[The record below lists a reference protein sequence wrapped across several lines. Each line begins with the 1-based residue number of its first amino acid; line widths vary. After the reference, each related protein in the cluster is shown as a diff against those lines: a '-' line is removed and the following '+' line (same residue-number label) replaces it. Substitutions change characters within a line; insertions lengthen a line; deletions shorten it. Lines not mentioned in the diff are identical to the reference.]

1 MMLILRKRRTVMMTI
16 MSHQPARAGS
26 PARLGQLTHPLTSS
40 WDLWSPGLTRILQD
54 FAFFIMSGLFEG
66 NRKGNLTKI
75 RHGLLRDLS
84 FVFLFVLL
92 SDVSRKIWAPV
103 HSSTWLESFVIQVS
117 TSCPPFNP
125 PPNHPSCSQPT
136 CSPVALFTMHSFW
149 AFCLPTTFFPTQFK
163 THSHSNWSGSA

>member
-1 MMLILRKRRTVMMTI
+1 MMLILWKKRTVMMTI

-54 FAFFIMSGLFEG
+54 FAFFFIMSGLFEG
-66 NRKGNLTKI
+66 NRKGDLTKI

-92 SDVSRKIWAPV
+92 SDVSRKIWTPV
-103 HSSTWLESFVIQVS
+103 HSSTRLESFVIQVS
-117 TSCPPFNP
+117 TGCPPFNP
-125 PPNHPSCSQPT
+125 PPTMLQPT
-136 CSPVALFTMHSFW
+136 CSPVAIFTMRSFW
-149 AFCLPTTFFPTQFK
+149 AFCLPTTFSLTQFK
-163 THSHSNWSGSA
+163 THSHSNWSGTAS